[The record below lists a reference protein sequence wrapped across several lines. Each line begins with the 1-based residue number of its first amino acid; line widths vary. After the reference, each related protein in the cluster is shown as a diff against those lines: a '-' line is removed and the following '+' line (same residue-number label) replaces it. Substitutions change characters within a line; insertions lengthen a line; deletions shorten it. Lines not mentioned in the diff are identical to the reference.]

1 MNTGMGT
8 FGRLVSVSLFAGI
21 LLATSCQNEA
31 FLPPYQTDSESSIL
45 TSIRSGAVLA
55 GSNSVQLSLEYDEA
69 AEKQPSRLDITITDR
84 EGNSLGTQSIEG
96 DQLFEPLPSVT
107 PAEGRE
113 GLFILNLHLYDQNDE
128 LLVKKEIPFFKVARY
143 PNIVQIEAYPPDS
156 LHPESTGL
164 LVPTVT
170 GGEDLW
176 VRWKMG
182 SVLLEKGP
190 LSEYR
195 EGYEW
200 TAPASEGVY
209 SITLEV
215 FPEAPPEDD
224 GDYAFQSPV
233 KSEVQ
238 FYVQKRSGSRSGEL
252 GEQESYHTLLHLD
265 GTFRDT
271 GVRSAEF
278 TPVGSP
284 VLAVNDG
291 LFGYYFS
298 SADGVKSR
306 KGDFL
311 FQAPQAGEPFTFT
324 LQFDPARGVQPDS
337 HLFTA
342 FGQGGESLVQ
352 LITDGLGSPVLRSPS
367 NAQILHSFSGFSFEG
382 VRELSI
388 SFLPSGDELLLKWYR
403 NGRLIHAGLVPR
415 GRFPQ
420 ETWYGLQIGA
430 NAPEGTQTG
439 FEGLFDEVGIYA
451 FDEDGNP
458 AFDSDIFNRW
468 ASRELG
474 EREVLEAEGFEH
486 IPADALRVDSGNP
499 VLISEIKAG
508 WAKAGLVIY
517 QQDRGGLENFL
528 LRISPAEQQENGK
541 AVEIAADLIAEQ
553 GVLSLTFSRD
563 AQALVVRSAEG
574 REFYRTTRWGD
585 RDLKVEMLTS
595 SAASASNSDTAA
607 DKETAATKTSD
618 QETTDQESTDT
629 KTADK
634 DRGGT
639 EAGNKEPGGEAGEVA
654 LQISEVLVVRE
665 LSTFKESD
673 I

>member
-1 MNTGMGT
+1 MNSGMCT
-8 FGRLVSVSLFAGI
+8 FGRVVSVSLLAGI

-31 FLPPYQTDSESSIL
+31 FLPPYHSDSESSIL

-55 GSNSVQLSLEYDEA
+55 GSNSVQLRLEYDEA

-107 PAEGRE
+107 PAEDRE
-113 GLFILNLHLYDQNDE
+113 GLFILNLRLYAQNEE
-128 LLVKKEIPFFKVARY
+128 LLEKKEIPFFKVARF

-170 GGEDLW
+170 GGEELW

-182 SVLLEKGP
+182 SILLEKGP

-195 EGYEW
+195 QGYEW
-200 TAPASEGVY
+200 TAPPSEGVF

-224 GDYAFQSPV
+224 GDYAFQAPV

-252 GEQESYHTLLHLD
+252 GEEQRYHTLLHLD

-278 TPVGSP
+278 IPVGSP

-306 KGDFL
+306 EGEFL
-311 FQAPQAGEPFTFT
+311 FQAPQAEEPFTLTF
-324 LQFDPARGVQPDS
+324 QFDPARGVQPES

-352 LITDGLGSPVLRSPS
+352 LVTDSLGSLVLRSPS
-367 NAQILHSFSGFSFEG
+367 NEQILHGLSGFSFEG

-403 NGRLIHAGLVPR
+403 NGRLINAGLVPR

-451 FDEDGNP
+451 YDGDGKP
-458 AFDSDIFNRW
+458 AFDSEIFKRW
-468 ASRELG
+468 VSRELG
-474 EREVLEAEGFEH
+474 AREVLEAKGFEH
-486 IPADALRVDSGNP
+486 IPADALRVDSENP
-499 VLISEIKAG
+499 VQISEIKAG
-508 WAKAGLVIY
+508 WAKAGLVLY
-517 QQDRGGLENFL
+517 PQDSGRLENFL
-528 LRISPAEQQENGK
+528 LRISPAEQQENGE
-541 AVEIAADLIAEQ
+541 AVEIAADLIAAQ
-553 GVLSLTFSRD
+553 GVLSLAFSRD
-563 AQALVVRSAEG
+563 APAMVVRSAEG
-574 REFYRTTRWGD
+574 REIYRTTRWGD
-585 RDLKVEMLTS
+585 RALKVEMLTS
-595 SAASASNSDTAA
+595 SAAG
-607 DKETAATKTSD
+607 KE
-618 QETTDQESTDT
+618 
-629 KTADK
+629 
-634 DRGGT
+634 RGGPET
-639 EAGNKEPGGEAGEVA
+639 GNKEPGGEAGEIA
-654 LQISEVLVVRE
+654 LQIGEVLVVRE
-665 LSTFKESD
+665 LSTLKESD